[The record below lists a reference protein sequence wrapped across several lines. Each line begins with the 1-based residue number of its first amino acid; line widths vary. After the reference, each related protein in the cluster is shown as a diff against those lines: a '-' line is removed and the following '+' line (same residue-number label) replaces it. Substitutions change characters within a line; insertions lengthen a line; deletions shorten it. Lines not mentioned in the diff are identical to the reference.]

1 MERGQW
7 QRSDIGVELMYEIVI
22 TCLACG
28 TVRSIS
34 HEASASLSDAEVLEK
49 AGHTPDCPIKRD
61 GSGAVQRE
69 AQRPGEPNVVLY
81 SVVEVQ

>member
-1 MERGQW
+1 
-7 QRSDIGVELMYEIVI
+7 MYEIVI

-28 TVRSIS
+28 TIRSIS

-49 AGHTPDCPIKRD
+49 AGHTPDCPIAR
-61 GSGAVQRE
+61 SGVASVQRE
-69 AQRPGEPNVVLY
+69 AQRPGEPDIVLY